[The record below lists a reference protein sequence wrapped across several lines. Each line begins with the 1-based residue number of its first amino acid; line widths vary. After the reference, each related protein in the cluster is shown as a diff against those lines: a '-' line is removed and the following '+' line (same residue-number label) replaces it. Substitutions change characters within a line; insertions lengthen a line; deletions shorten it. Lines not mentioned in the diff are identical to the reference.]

1 MAEEAGTVGL
11 WPLRVAV
18 FGAAVFVLAPI
29 AARLDV
35 VPPFVGWLGFV
46 LGGVL
51 GLFNSVAGLLVFRRD
66 RRRGI
71 VIMTLSEIPALI
83 VVFSSLAGLGKPVI
97 NDISTDLEEPPLLAY
112 AMGRPAN
119 HGRDMVYPEAFK
131 AEQRTG
137 YPDLKPLHVDEPPDA
152 AFARVLALAR
162 AHPGWD
168 VDFVNEERHVFE
180 GVATSR
186 VFGFQDDFAVRVRA
200 DGTGSIVDMRSKS
213 RDGKGDLGA
222 NAARIE
228 SFLAGLAKGAPP
240 LSATTDTQSKQP

>member
-11 WPLRVAV
+11 WPLRVAI
-18 FGAAVFVLAPI
+18 FGAGVFVLAPV

-46 LGGVL
+46 LGGVI
-51 GLFNSVAGLLVFRRD
+51 GLFNSVAGLLVFRRE

-71 VIMTLSEIPALI
+71 AIMALSEIPALVLI
-83 VVFSSLAGLGKPVI
+83 FSSVAGFGKPVI
-97 NDISTDLEEPPLLAY
+97 NDVTTDLEEPPNLIS

-137 YPDLKPLHVDEPPDA
+137 YPDLKPLHLDEPPDA
-152 AFARVLALAR
+152 AFDRALALAR
-162 AHPGWD
+162 AQPGWEID
-168 VDFVNEERHVFE
+168 SVNESQRTFE

-186 VFGFQDDFAVRVRA
+186 IFGFHDDLAVRVRPE
-200 DGTGSIVDMRSKS
+200 GSGSVVDMRSKS

-222 NAARIE
+222 NAARIQR
-228 SFLAGLAKGAPP
+228 FLTELKKSRP
-240 LSATTDTQSKQP
+240 